1 MKTAF
6 ITGAAG
12 GLGRKTAEYLAARDF
27 RVFGAD
33 LPASIANAP
42 AIEGV
47 TWIGVD
53 VTDEASIAAAVEEVG
68 RHTSGLDGVVNFAGI
83 LAVGS
88 MIELPLETVRRVVD
102 VNLFGTYRI
111 NQAFFPLLRENK
123 GRIVNISSE
132 TGWQSGGPFNGAYAL
147 SKHAIEAYSDSLR
160 RELMLLDMKVVK
172 IQPGPFRTDM
182 VKGID
187 AAFRRAMEA
196 SALFGPVLD
205 KVRSLA
211 VGEEAKANDPEIL
224 AATVYRALTDA
235 NPKAAY
241 SVRAD
246 FARTALEYIPTRLG
260 DKLLEKV
267 LTSPIKD

>member
-68 RHTSGLDGVVNFAGI
+68 RHTPGLDGVVNFAGI

-102 VNLFGTYRI
+102 VNL
-111 NQAFFPLLRENK
+111 
-123 GRIVNISSE
+123 
-132 TGWQSGGPFNGAYAL
+132 
-147 SKHAIEAYSDSLR
+147 
-160 RELMLLDMKVVK
+160 
-172 IQPGPFRTDM
+172 
-182 VKGID
+182 
-187 AAFRRAMEA
+187 
-196 SALFGPVLD
+196 
-205 KVRSLA
+205 
-211 VGEEAKANDPEIL
+211 
-224 AATVYRALTDA
+224 
-235 NPKAAY
+235 
-241 SVRAD
+241 
-246 FARTALEYIPTRLG
+246 
-260 DKLLEKV
+260 
-267 LTSPIKD
+267 